1 MTAPRLTITVPE
13 AGVLLGI
20 GRRAAYEAA
29 RSGALPT
36 LHFGGRVVVPLPRLL
51 ELVGGTAGLDPDLLR
66 RIGITA
72 ETGQGD
78 TEDSETGSSS
88 HEPASDDIP
97 ATGSSPGH
105 DTTDTPPAASLRA
118 VNGL

>member
-1 MTAPRLTITVPE
+1 MTAPRLTVTVPE

-78 TEDSETGSSS
+78 ED
-88 HEPASDDIP
+88 ASDPGTATP
-97 ATGSSPGH
+97 AEPGSDRPRQRTGPDH
-105 DTTDTPPAASLRA
+105 DDSATPPKSNVRA
-118 VNGL
+118 INGL